1 MSLSGASESV
11 ASFVR
16 LCTASAREERRILR
30 TASCSTSSKKWILSH
45 LEIQN
50 VKSAV
55 WRGMESR
62 RNIAREAVKSF
73 SKHIDPLVVSRLN
86 FTVRSLAEF

>member
-11 ASFVR
+11 ASSAR

-30 TASCSTSSKKWILSH
+30 PASFSTSAKKWILSH

-50 VKSAV
+50 AKSAV
-55 WRGMESR
+55 WKDMRSR
-62 RNIAREAVKSF
+62 RNIAGEAMKS
-73 SKHIDPLVVSRLN
+73 SPKHIYPLMVSRLN
-86 FTVRSLAEF
+86 FTVRNLAEF